1 MLKVHRAGPPAN
13 HRCTGARRT
22 LALDSAGTRRT
33 VTGMFAAHHG
43 RHVADKDHPG
53 RGNTSKNAR
62 ESRGDG
68 FSGLEGDF
76 EEERRRAASAEREPE
91 SEPEPEPE
99 PEPAD
104 HDGVTRPTLPG
115 SAPGLTHPA

>member
-1 MLKVHRAGPPAN
+1 MLKVHRAVPPAN

-43 RHVADKDHPG
+43 RHVADKDHPACG
-53 RGNTSKNAR
+53 TT
-62 ESRGDG
+62 SRGTQPAGAEG

-76 EEERRRAASAEREPE
+76 EEERRRDASAQAEP
-91 SEPEPEPE
+91 SEPYEQ
-99 PEPAD
+99 D
-104 HDGVTRPTLPG
+104 TVTRPTLPG
-115 SAPGLTHPA
+115 TAEGLTHP